1 MTGKGCLVPLRYC
14 CNGRAQMC
22 FDGFRYLHR
31 GLNLVIWAPVG
42 KMQTMKYFAY
52 FGSKRANLLHF
63 LSGLYFCFTKNV
75 NNDFWRIFLY
85 YHLYYHQ
92 IDMKKSIIV
101 LLAILIAVV
110 SASAAVK
117 KKRFDIGGGDSP
129 AATEVVA
136 PSNDSDSAVAETVA
150 KPAVAKSVAASKKSS
165 EKKHSFY
172 TLIAQ
177 EQKVLREKLTAVISA
192 MKAGDWGV
200 IWKFLAICLV
210 YGMLHALG
218 PGHGKSIVVGYF
230 IARRGRWRQGVALGA
245 GITVTHTMSAVLLLL
260 ILYAIFKATVFNAFE
275 TGRIGI
281 ENASYILVMLTG
293 VLLVVLGI
301 KDFIT
306 QRKNRGDADV
316 EGHASLP
323 PTARWREIIGVAA
336 VTGIVPCPAVALIVL
351 FCLLNSMVALSLLGA
366 FVICIGMTI
375 TNVAF
380 GVAAVAFRKGIDKGS
395 AHSRMATKI
404 YTVATLAG
412 GVIIFVSGLLLFT
425 NQFAGRV

>member
-1 MTGKGCLVPLRYC
+1 MNKYLLFILVFML
-14 CNGRAQMC
+14 A
-22 FDGFRYLHR
+22 
-31 GLNLVIWAPVG
+31 VAAP
-42 KMQTMKYFAY
+42 
-52 FGSKRANLLHF
+52 
-63 LSGLYFCFTKNV
+63 
-75 NNDFWRIFLY
+75 
-85 YHLYYHQ
+85 
-92 IDMKKSIIV
+92 
-101 LLAILIAVV
+101 
-110 SASAAVK
+110 AAVK
-117 KKRFDIGGGDSP
+117 KKRFDVGGASDAP
-129 AATEVVA
+129 AATEATVESVA
-136 PSNDSDSAVAETVA
+136 PAEPENPRSIYTV
-150 KPAVAKSVAASKKSS
+150 
-165 EKKHSFY
+165 
-172 TLIAQ
+172 IAE
-177 EQKVLREKLTAVISA
+177 EQKVLREKLTAAISA
-192 MKAGDWGV
+192 MKRGDWDA

-281 ENASYILVMLTG
+281 ENASYVLVMLTG
-293 VLLVVLGI
+293 ILLVVLGI
-301 KDFIT
+301 KDFVT
-306 QRKNRGDADV
+306 QRKQAKIAV
-316 EGHASLP
+316 QEGTVAKLDSEKALP
-323 PTARWREIIGVAA
+323 PTARWREILGVAA

-366 FVICIGMTI
+366 LVICIGMTI

-380 GVAAVAFRKGIDKGS
+380 GIAAVAFRKGIDKGS
-395 AHSRMATKI
+395 AHTRIATKL

>member
-1 MTGKGCLVPLRYC
+1 MNKSLVFL
-14 CNGRAQMC
+14 
-22 FDGFRYLHR
+22 
-31 GLNLVIWAPVG
+31 LVLILAF
-42 KMQTMKYFAY
+42 M
-52 FGSKRANLLHF
+52 ANA
-63 LSGLYFCFTKNV
+63 
-75 NNDFWRIFLY
+75 D
-85 YHLYYHQ
+85 
-92 IDMKKSIIV
+92 
-101 LLAILIAVV
+101 
-110 SASAAVK
+110 VK
-117 KKRFDIGGGDSP
+117 KKRFDVGP
-129 AATEVVA
+129 AKASAPATASVET
-136 PSNDSDSAVAETVA
+136 PAETQT
-150 KPAVAKSVAASKKSS
+150 
-165 EKKHSFY
+165 SFSF
-172 TLIAQ
+172 IATISQ
-177 EQKVLREKLTAVISA
+177 AQKVLREKITTAISA
-192 MKAGDWGV
+192 MKSGEWGA

-260 ILYAIFKATVFNAFE
+260 VLYAIFKATVFNAFE

-281 ENASYILVMLTG
+281 ERASYALIMLTG

-306 QRKNRGDADV
+306 QRKQAKIAAQDSAVAEPGTAKT
-316 EGHASLP
+316 LP

-366 FVICIGMTI
+366 LVICVGMTI

-380 GVAAVAFRKGIDKGS
+380 GIAAVAFRKGIDKGS
-395 AHSRMATKI
+395 AHTRIATKI

-412 GVIIFVSGLLLFT
+412 GDIIFVSGLLLFT

>member
-1 MTGKGCLVPLRYC
+1 MNKSLVFL
-14 CNGRAQMC
+14 
-22 FDGFRYLHR
+22 
-31 GLNLVIWAPVG
+31 LVLILAF
-42 KMQTMKYFAY
+42 M
-52 FGSKRANLLHF
+52 ANA
-63 LSGLYFCFTKNV
+63 
-75 NNDFWRIFLY
+75 D
-85 YHLYYHQ
+85 
-92 IDMKKSIIV
+92 
-101 LLAILIAVV
+101 
-110 SASAAVK
+110 VK
-117 KKRFDIGGGDSP
+117 KKRFDVGP
-129 AATEVVA
+129 AKASAPATASVET
-136 PSNDSDSAVAETVA
+136 PAETQT
-150 KPAVAKSVAASKKSS
+150 
-165 EKKHSFY
+165 SFSF
-172 TLIAQ
+172 IATISQ
-177 EQKVLREKLTAVISA
+177 AQKVLREKITTAISA
-192 MKAGDWGV
+192 MKSGEWGA

-260 ILYAIFKATVFNAFE
+260 VLYAIFKATVFNAFE

-281 ENASYILVMLTG
+281 ERASYALIMLTG

-306 QRKNRGDADV
+306 QRKQAKIAAQDSAVAEPGTAKT
-316 EGHASLP
+316 LP

-366 FVICIGMTI
+366 LVICIGMTI

-380 GVAAVAFRKGIDKGS
+380 GIAAVAFRKGIDKGS
-395 AHSRMATKI
+395 AHTRIATKI

-412 GVIIFVSGLLLFT
+412 GAIIFISGLLLFT

>member
-1 MTGKGCLVPLRYC
+1 M
-14 CNGRAQMC
+14 
-22 FDGFRYLHR
+22 
-31 GLNLVIWAPVG
+31 
-42 KMQTMKYFAY
+42 
-52 FGSKRANLLHF
+52 SK
-63 LSGLYFCFTKNV
+63 S
-75 NNDFWRIFLY
+75 
-85 YHLYYHQ
+85 
-92 IDMKKSIIV
+92 IV
-101 LLAILIAVV
+101 LLLIFFLAV
-110 SASAAVK
+110 ATFADVK
-117 KKRFDIGGGDSP
+117 KKRFDMGGASNTPSP
-129 AATEVVA
+129 TVEVA
-136 PSNDSDSAVAETVA
+136 PAGDNTAAAKPVAA
-150 KPAVAKSVAASKKSS
+150 KPADVAVAKKRT
-165 EKKHSFY
+165 SFY
-172 TLIAQ
+172 SIIAQ

-306 QRKNRGDADV
+306 QRKNHGDDEGSADAD
-316 EGHASLP
+316 GNASLP

-366 FVICIGMTI
+366 LVICIGMTI

-380 GVAAVAFRKGIDKGS
+380 GIAAVAFRKGIDKGS
-395 AHSRMATKI
+395 AHTRIATKI

-412 GVIIFVSGLLLFT
+412 GIIIFISGLLLFT

>member
-1 MTGKGCLVPLRYC
+1 
-14 CNGRAQMC
+14 
-22 FDGFRYLHR
+22 
-31 GLNLVIWAPVG
+31 
-42 KMQTMKYFAY
+42 
-52 FGSKRANLLHF
+52 
-63 LSGLYFCFTKNV
+63 
-75 NNDFWRIFLY
+75 
-85 YHLYYHQ
+85 
-92 IDMKKSIIV
+92 MKKIVALLLV
-101 LLAILIAVV
+101 LLLAVA
-110 SASAAVK
+110 ASAAVK
-117 KKRFDIGGGDSP
+117 KKRFDMGGASDAP
-129 AATEVVA
+129 VATEVA
-136 PSNDSDSAVAETVA
+136 PAEPE
-150 KPAVAKSVAASKKSS
+150 KPAEESRAILTV
-165 EKKHSFY
+165 
-172 TLIAQ
+172 IAE
-177 EQKVLREKLTAVISA
+177 EQKVLREKLTTAISA
-192 MKAGDWGV
+192 MKRGDWDA

-260 ILYAIFKATVFNAFE
+260 ILYAIFKATVFTAFE

-281 ENASYILVMLTG
+281 ERASYALVMLTG

-306 QRKNRGDADV
+306 QRKQAKIAAKGGAVARDGECA
-316 EGHASLP
+316 ESKLP
-323 PTARWREIIGVAA
+323 PIARWREILGVAA

-380 GVAAVAFRKGIDKGS
+380 GIAAVAFRKGIDKGS
-395 AHSRMATKI
+395 AHTRIATKI

-412 GVIIFVSGLLLFT
+412 GVIIFISGLLLFT

>member
-1 MTGKGCLVPLRYC
+1 
-14 CNGRAQMC
+14 
-22 FDGFRYLHR
+22 
-31 GLNLVIWAPVG
+31 
-42 KMQTMKYFAY
+42 
-52 FGSKRANLLHF
+52 
-63 LSGLYFCFTKNV
+63 
-75 NNDFWRIFLY
+75 
-85 YHLYYHQ
+85 
-92 IDMKKSIIV
+92 MKKSIVFLLV
-101 LLAILIAVV
+101 LLLAVA
-110 SASAAVK
+110 ASAAVK
-117 KKRFDIGGGDSP
+117 KKRFDIGGAGEAP
-129 AATEVVA
+129 AAAEVVA
-136 PSNDSDSAVAETVA
+136 PAGDSLATESAAPVAVPE
-150 KPAVAKSVAASKKSS
+150 KSPAKSR
-165 EKKHSFY
+165 SFY
-172 TLIAQ
+172 AVIADA
-177 EQKVLREKLTAVISA
+177 QKVLREKLTVAITA
-192 MKAGDWGV
+192 MKSGDWGA
-200 IWKFLAICLV
+200 IWKFLVICFL

-281 ENASYILVMLTG
+281 ERASYALIMFTG
-293 VLLVVLGI
+293 ILLVVLGI
-301 KDFIT
+301 KDFLT
-306 QRKNRGDADV
+306 QRKKRETGSESAL
-316 EGHASLP
+316 A

-380 GVAAVAFRKGIDKGS
+380 GIAAVAFRKGIDKGS
-395 AHSRMATKI
+395 ARTHIATKI